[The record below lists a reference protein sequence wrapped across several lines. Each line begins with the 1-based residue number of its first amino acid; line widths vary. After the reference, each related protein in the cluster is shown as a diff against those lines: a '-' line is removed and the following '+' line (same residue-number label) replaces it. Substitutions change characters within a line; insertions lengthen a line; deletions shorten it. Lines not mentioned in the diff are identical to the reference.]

1 MDEFSFIFVSEKK
14 KKKKRVPKH
23 YEVGDSYTD
32 KASGMLYT
40 KTENG
45 WKCSFDPD
53 YTDCAS
59 DGCNEGGNTSDT
71 RIKFFRKD
79 KGSASPKTGKLYCC
93 QTCMDGDEPE
103 EE

>member
-23 YEVGDSYTD
+23 YEVGDSYTV
-32 KASGMLYT
+32 KSTGTLYT

-59 DGCNEGGNTSDT
+59 GGCNEGVDDD
-71 RIKFFRKD
+71 IKIFRKD
-79 KGSASPKTGKLYCC
+79 KGITSPKTGNLYCC
-93 QTCMDGDEPE
+93 QSCMDGNEPE